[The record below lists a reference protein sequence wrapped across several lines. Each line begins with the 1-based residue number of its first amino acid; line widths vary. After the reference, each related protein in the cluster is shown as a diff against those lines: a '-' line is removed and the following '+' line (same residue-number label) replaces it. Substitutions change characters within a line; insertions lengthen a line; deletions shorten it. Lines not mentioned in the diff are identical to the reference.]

1 MTGFDS
7 ISAIRTRP
15 DEALRA
21 GQTAD
26 VDDFTRASVNYARTT
41 TLTDAG
47 LTFRKN

>member
-7 ISAIRTRP
+7 ISATRIRT
-15 DEALRA
+15 DGALRA
-21 GQTAD
+21 GQTED
-26 VDDFTRASVNYARTT
+26 VDDFTRASVHHARTT